1 MQTDLMQTLRWLR
14 MIGDTVFALG
24 AISFVYFA
32 LNLMWQRPGK
42 KVPTTVP
49 AAAEVV

>member
-1 MQTDLMQTLRWLR
+1 

-32 LNLMWQRPGK
+32 LNLMWQRPAK
-42 KVPTTVP
+42 TAAIVMPEVPV
-49 AAAEVV
+49 AAEVV

>member
-1 MQTDLMQTLRWLR
+1 MQTELMQTLRWMR
-14 MIGDTVFALG
+14 MIGDTIFALG

-32 LNLMWQRPGK
+32 LDLMWQRPEK
-42 KVPTTVP
+42 KAAIVP